1 MVKVRGPMFSVT
13 ASGTIGD
20 AVEFVRWIKDPF
32 RKVYERVGMAYV
44 RGRVLPLTPMTIA
57 VVATRSTLGA
67 GVSTWQDSAQVTPA
81 YKNSWDSVASGT
93 GMSGF
98 NRYVKAFIENNPQR
112 EVPWDIP
119 SPE

>member
-20 AVEFVRWIKDPF
+20 AIEFVTWKKSPF
-32 RKVYERVGMAYV
+32 RKDYERSGMAYV
-44 RGRVLPLTPMTIA
+44 RGRVLPLIPKTNA
-57 VVATRSTLGA
+57 VLAIRGTLGG
-67 GVSTWQDSAQVTPA
+67 GVSTWQDSNQVDPE
-81 YKNSWDSVASGT
+81 YKNSWDYYASAT

-98 NRYVKAFIENNPQR
+98 NRYLQKFIENNPQR
-112 EVPWDIP
+112 ETPWNIP